1 MIFQRK
7 EKCFRK
13 FGLSTPPFFSINV
26 KAIND
31 CSNFLHSIQ
40 QYLATLE
47 LNMCAVNPKYAIVDT
62 WTARL
67 LEITREEIQIK
78 YMRYVPF

>member
-1 MIFQRK
+1 M
-7 EKCFRK
+7 
-13 FGLSTPPFFSINV
+13 
-26 KAIND
+26 
-31 CSNFLHSIQ
+31 
-40 QYLATLE
+40 ATLE

-62 WTARL
+62 CTAPL